1 MGSRCGGTFCTMGA
15 IIGSGRGARVVA
27 TGGLDLPGS
36 CGPSLARIELDNC
49 DFLSRC
55 LFAENEWNLS
65 FPHGELEAWVC
76 VAHGALRCMLLGQLL
91 LTQDILILALALSLP
106 PGLLNADDEED
117 LMLRL
122 ECVTQRFLPL
132 TSPSPGG
139 ELLAVFRSPTVFF
152 RWLDAI
158 RDYLLLST
166 R

>member
-1 MGSRCGGTFCTMGA
+1 MRRYVLHHGS

-76 VAHGALRCMLLGQLL
+76 VAHGALRCMFLGQLL

-106 PGLLNADDEED
+106 PGLLSADDEEV

-132 TSPSPGG
+132 TSPSPG
-139 ELLAVFRSPTVFF
+139 ERALSCFSLANCLFSM
-152 RWLDAI
+152 A
-158 RDYLLLST
+158 
-166 R
+166 

>member
-27 TGGLDLPGS
+27 AGGLDLLGS

-49 DFLSRC
+49 DFYHVVFL
-55 LFAENEWNLS
+55 LKNEWNLS
-65 FPHGELEAWVC
+65 FPHGELEAYVY

-117 LMLRL
+117 LTLRL
-122 ECVTQRFLPL
+122 ERVTQRFLPL
-132 TSPSPGG
+132 TSLSPEG
-139 ELLAVFRSPTVFF
+139 ELLAVFSLANCLFSM
-152 RWLDAI
+152 A
-158 RDYLLLST
+158 
-166 R
+166 

>member
-1 MGSRCGGTFCTMGA
+1 MIFYH
-15 IIGSGRGARVVA
+15 VV
-27 TGGLDLPGS
+27 
-36 CGPSLARIELDNC
+36 
-49 DFLSRC
+49 FLLR
-55 LFAENEWNLS
+55 NEWNLS

-76 VAHGALRCMLLGQLL
+76 VAHGALCCMLLGQLL
-91 LTQDILILALALSLP
+91 LTQDILILVLALSLP

-117 LMLRL
+117 LTLRL
-122 ECVTQRFLPL
+122 ECVIQHSLPL

-166 R
+166 S